1 MHRQIDWKNIK
12 WSLAVL
18 ALGGVLFGCA
28 GNSVGTGTTGTT
40 STTSTTGGLFSDVA
54 GVNLSDTPASLQY
67 VFLTGAGRAGDT
79 KTILARNLI
88 VSDLFGTESSG
99 LTPKNLTLTSYESH
113 ILATN
118 AGLMNSQS
126 RVFNKLILDVKN
138 YTQTDSSGT
147 ASFNAINNIPD
158 ELTSSIRI
166 FRGRHVQ
173 VPLYLDPDT
182 FITETVNVGGSDVT
196 QAKFDFDWFNVI
208 NKIEG
213 DSVSV
218 RSFLS
223 DYVCYDVSAMDPG
236 VLPSLSDG
244 SGTATRIFFSGDGF
258 ALGNGN
264 ILAGGAPFELI
275 LQQGQGASVV
285 GRHSSS
291 SIPGSP
297 NPQYTYTTIGVDPS
311 DVTSTD
317 PALARKITNF
327 SGKFQFHFSQNL
339 NSLTGKIDDLGYFKN
354 VHSFE
359 AMSFPTSLDDERQ
372 QVVMISETVSTNGNG
387 TKSATITGIMWG
399 YLDLATKVVRVY
411 PIANITDPNA
421 LQNRNGEVEGSLGTL
436 FTSTG
441 AVTLSPQQMR
451 YAEFTFTTPPAGFP
465 ATGKI
470 VVLRR

>member
-28 GNSVGTGTTGTT
+28 GNSVGTSTTGTT
-40 STTSTTGGLFSDVA
+40 STTATTGGLFSDVA
-54 GVNLSDTPASLQY
+54 AVNMLDTPASLQY
-67 VFLTGAGRAGDT
+67 MFLTGAGRAGDV
-79 KTILARNLI
+79 KTITARNFV
-88 VSDLFGTESSG
+88 VSDLFGTERSG
-99 LTPKNLTLTSYESH
+99 LLQKDLTLTSYESH
-113 ILATN
+113 NLATD
-118 AGLMNSQS
+118 AGLLNTQS
-126 RVFNKLILDVKN
+126 RVFNHLIMDMRNFKF
-138 YTQTDSSGT
+138 TDSTGT
-147 ASFNAINNIPD
+147 STFNTIANIPF
-158 ELTSSIRI
+158 ELTSAIRV
-166 FRGRHVQ
+166 FKGRHTQ

-182 FITETVNVGGSDVT
+182 FIVETVNIGGNDVT
-196 QAKFDFDWFNVI
+196 RARFDSDWFDVI
-208 NKIEG
+208 NRIEG

-236 VLPSLSDG
+236 ILPSLSDG
-244 SGTATRIFFSGDGF
+244 SGTATRILFSGDGF
-258 ALGNGN
+258 AIGNGN
-264 ILAGGAPFELI
+264 LAAGGAPFELI

-285 GRHSSS
+285 GRSSS
-291 SIPGSP
+291 SNIPGSP
-297 NPQYTYTTIGVDPS
+297 NPQYTYTTVGIDPS

-317 PALARKITNF
+317 PALARRITNF

-354 VHSFE
+354 VHPFE

-372 QVVMISETVSTNGNG
+372 QVVMITETVTTNGNG
-387 TKSATITGIMWG
+387 TKTATVTSMMWG

-421 LQNRNGEVEGSLGTL
+421 LVNRNGEVEGTLGNL
-436 FTSTG
+436 FTASG
-441 AVTLSPQQMR
+441 AVTLSPQLMR
-451 YAEFTFTTPPAGFP
+451 YAEFTFATPPAGFP

-470 VVLRR
+470 VVMRR

>member
-40 STTSTTGGLFSDVA
+40 STTATTGGLFSDVA
-54 GVNLSDTPASLQY
+54 GVNLNDTPASLQY
-67 VFLTGAGRAGDT
+67 MFLTGAGRAGDT
-79 KTILARNLI
+79 KTILARNLS
-88 VSDLFGTESSG
+88 VSDLFGSVSSG
-99 LTPKNLTLTSYESH
+99 LTPKTLTLTSYESH
-113 ILATN
+113 NLATN
-118 AGLMNSQS
+118 AGLLNTQS
-126 RVFNKLILDVKN
+126 RVFNHLILDVKN
-138 YTQTDSSGT
+138 YTQTDGSGT
-147 ASFNAINNIPD
+147 SSFNSINNIPD

-166 FRGRHVQ
+166 FKGRHVQ

-182 FITETVNVGGSDVT
+182 FITETVNVNGSDVT
-196 QAKFDFDWFNVI
+196 QAKFDFAWFDVI

-223 DYVCYDVSAMDPG
+223 DYVCYDVSAIDPG

-258 ALGNGN
+258 AIGNGN
-264 ILAGGAPFELI
+264 LQAGGAPFELI

-291 SIPGSP
+291 NVPGSP
-297 NPQYTYTTIGVDPS
+297 IPQYTYTTIGVDPS

-372 QVVMISETVSTNGNG
+372 QVVMISETVTTNGNG
-387 TKSATITGIMWG
+387 TKSATINGIMWG
-399 YLDLATKVVRVY
+399 YLDLATKVVRIY
-411 PIANITDPNA
+411 PIANITDPDA
-421 LQNRNGEVEGSLGTL
+421 LVNRNGEVEGNLGTL
-436 FTSTG
+436 FTATG

-451 YAEFTFTTPPAGFP
+451 YAEFTFATPPAGFP

>member
-28 GNSVGTGTTGTT
+28 GNSVGTNTTGTT
-40 STTSTTGGLFSDVA
+40 STTATTGGLFSDVA
-54 GVNLSDTPASLQY
+54 GVNLNDTPASLQY
-67 VFLTGAGRAGDT
+67 VFLTGAGRASDT

-88 VSDLFGTESSG
+88 VSDLFGTERSG
-99 LTPKNLTLTSYESH
+99 LTPKTLTLTSYEAH
-113 ILATN
+113 NLATN
-118 AGLMNSQS
+118 TGLLNTQS
-126 RVFNKLILDVKN
+126 RVFNHLILDVKQF
-138 YTQTDSSGT
+138 TQTDSSGT
-147 ASFNAINNIPD
+147 TTFNTINNIPN
-158 ELTSSIRI
+158 ELTSAIRVYK
-166 FRGRHVQ
+166 GRQVM

-182 FITETVNVGGSDVT
+182 FVTETVNVGGNDVT
-196 QAKFDFDWFNVI
+196 QAKFDSDWFDTI
-208 NKIEG
+208 NRIEG
-213 DSVSV
+213 DSVSI

-244 SGTATRIFFSGDGF
+244 SGAATRIYFSGDGF
-258 ALGNGN
+258 AIGNGN
-264 ILAGGAPFELI
+264 LQAGGAPFELI

-285 GRHSSS
+285 GRSSS
-291 SIPGSP
+291 SNIPGSP
-297 NPQYTYTTIGVDPS
+297 NPQYTYTTVGIDPS

-317 PALARKITNF
+317 PALARRITNF
-327 SGKFQFHFSQNL
+327 TGSFKFHFSQNL

-354 VHSFE
+354 VHPFE

-372 QVVMISETVSTNGNG
+372 QVVMISETVTTNGNG
-387 TKSATITGIMWG
+387 TKTATITGIMWG

-421 LQNRNGEVEGSLGTL
+421 LQNRNGEVEGTLGNL

-451 YAEFTFTTPPAGFP
+451 YAEFTFANPPAGFP

-470 VVLRR
+470 VVFRK